1 MFAMNPKTSKLEL
14 HQHTK
19 EDKSVAIVCGHDG
32 WTLEGQ
38 PDSKLPVCK
47 KGERHY
53 LTQSSGPR
61 ACSHHVV
68 LMVKLKEFIVQHQEK
83 IISFYQETQMNVI
96 FHFRLDFSI
105 FHTTIY
111 PRVEKKHLDVA
122 RIEPR
127 SSILGFTDQSYLD
140 LVSSECLSGHLK
152 QCREG
157 CDQNLPQ
164 FVGSIS
170 SGNGNSGFYVGDE
183 ATFVCLA
190 GFGINPAMKNSAK
203 STVKWLGG

>member
-1 MFAMNPKTSKLEL
+1 MLPSCSA
-14 HQHTK
+14 
-19 EDKSVAIVCGHDG
+19 DG
-32 WTLEGQ
+32 QVERIHCSASG
-38 PDSKLPVCK
+38 KNNFILPLQA
-47 KGERHY
+47 R
-53 LTQSSGPR
+53 
-61 ACSHHVV
+61 
-68 LMVKLKEFIVQHQEK
+68 F
-83 IISFYQETQMNVI
+83 F
-96 FHFRLDFSI
+96 DFSYHH
-105 FHTTIY
+105 FSN
-111 PRVEKKHLDVA
+111 RREKHLYVA

-127 SSILGFTDQSYLD
+127 SILGFTDQSYLD

-190 GFGINPAMKNSAK
+190 GFGLNPAMKNSAK

>member
-1 MFAMNPKTSKLEL
+1 MLPSCSA
-14 HQHTK
+14 
-19 EDKSVAIVCGHDG
+19 DG
-32 WTLEGQ
+32 QVEGIHC
-38 PDSKLPVCK
+38 SASGKNHFILPGNTNECHLSLQA
-47 KGERHY
+47 R
-53 LTQSSGPR
+53 
-61 ACSHHVV
+61 
-68 LMVKLKEFIVQHQEK
+68 F
-83 IISFYQETQMNVI
+83 F
-96 FHFRLDFSI
+96 DFSYHH
-105 FHTTIY
+105 FSN
-111 PRVEKKHLDVA
+111 RREKHLYVA

-127 SSILGFTDQSYLD
+127 SILGFTDQSYLD

-190 GFGINPAMKNSAK
+190 GFGLNPAMKNSAK